1 VDKRRKKQAQPV
13 YQLVRPSQ
21 LPAHMRTYLSA
32 EWQQRW
38 WTAVGSLLPLQP
50 KKLALF
56 SSVSCPG
63 DLLIKSYDLAQLLR
77 RFGVAVVSGFQ
88 SPVEKACLD
97 LLLCGMQPIIIV
109 PAKSLKNFR
118 VPPAQ
123 RRSLSLNRLL
133 YLSPFSLEETRTSV
147 RACLRRNQMV
157 AALAEEI
164 LFVHASPGGKSQ
176 RLFDELIRQER
187 KVHVVQSDFN
197 RHLVECGAQP
207 IEIGELANWLS
218 SSGLALSLPPT
229 LPAPVTPTDRQFSLF

>member
-1 VDKRRKKQAQPV
+1 MWHAAD
-13 YQLVRPSQ
+13 Y
-21 LPAHMRTYLSA
+21 HRTC
-32 EWQQRW
+32 Q
-38 WTAVGSLLPLQP
+38 
-50 KKLALF
+50 
-56 SSVSCPG
+56 
-63 DLLIKSYDLAQLLR
+63 KS
-77 RFGVAVVSGFQ
+77 
-88 SPVEKACLD
+88 E
-97 LLLCGMQPIIIV
+97 
-109 PAKSLKNFR
+109 NFR

-207 IEIGELANWLS
+207 SKSANWQIGSAAAAWL
-218 SSGLALSLPPT
+218 
-229 LPAPVTPTDRQFSLF
+229 